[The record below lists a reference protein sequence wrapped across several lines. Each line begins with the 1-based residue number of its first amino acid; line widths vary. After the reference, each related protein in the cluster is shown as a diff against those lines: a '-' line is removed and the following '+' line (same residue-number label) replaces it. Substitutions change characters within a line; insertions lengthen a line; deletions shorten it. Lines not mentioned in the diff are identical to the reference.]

1 METYIVKIIRRCE
14 EGDEIVLA
22 GILEDAVTGRT
33 EQFSGADGLVALL
46 ETTENKKS
54 RSRTAAKK
62 RGLGPVKCNE

>member
-14 EGDEIVLA
+14 DGDEIVLA

-33 EQFSGADGLVALL
+33 DQFAGADGLVALL

-54 RSRTAAKK
+54 RSRTAVKK
-62 RGLGPVKCNE
+62 RRLGPVKCNE